1 MRHNQKGFTLT
12 ELMATLVISS
22 IVLVAVVN
30 FFISGIGHNKRYEE
44 SRNNQE
50 VINVISDLM
59 YRDIMEADLSKACE
73 PEGEFNLIS
82 ISINNECHHYYIE
95 SGEENYILKYQ
106 KDDGSFILAKGIVNR
121 F

>member
-12 ELMATLVISS
+12 ELMVTLVISS

-30 FFISGIGHNKRYEE
+30 FFISGVGHNKRYEE
-44 SRNNQE
+44 SRNNRE

-73 PEGEFNLIS
+73 PDNKNMPLRRCAS
-82 ISINNECHHYYIE
+82 ISSFSKGNS
-95 SGEENYILKYQ
+95 SGAYCTSSKMTL
-106 KDDGSFILAKGIVNR
+106 DG
-121 F
+121 